1 MGWTFGN
8 SSVHS
13 SPVRAGRDKHHRW
26 VSSKSYPIFT
36 SHFHIRTW
44 HKILK
49 EWATTNRI
57 NNGIMQDPAKMKVL
71 ILFGC
76 SNMYCGKL
84 WNIKHLSK
92 HLVAAFNMFVS
103 DYAEH
108 LLFMILWEDLHCSWP
123 SYKLYFCKQSA
134 PTKDTQQATAL
145 APDTF
150 SLGFCGTSEEEKL
163 LAASCKDLWVEGRYR
178 K

>member
-13 SPVRAGRDKHHRW
+13 SPVTAGRGKLHRW

-103 DYAEH
+103 NYAEH

-134 PTKDTQQATAL
+134 PHQRHTAGYCPSPRHFL
-145 APDTF
+145 SWF
-150 SLGFCGTSEEEKL
+150 LWHIWGRKTSCSQL
-163 LAASCKDLWVEGRYR
+163 QGSVSWG
-178 K
+178 

>member
-1 MGWTFGN
+1 MWNRLPRKVRASRICIQSASASIATAAPTSFLFLQDKTFWSCFLTTKLRQQLPPCLWAEYLPSEEQSSRSSARSQWSLPSCMGWSFGN

-13 SPVRAGRDKHHRW
+13 SPVTAGRGKLHRW

-84 WNIKHLSK
+84 
-92 HLVAAFNMFVS
+92 
-103 DYAEH
+103 
-108 LLFMILWEDLHCSWP
+108 
-123 SYKLYFCKQSA
+123 
-134 PTKDTQQATAL
+134 
-145 APDTF
+145 
-150 SLGFCGTSEEEKL
+150 
-163 LAASCKDLWVEGRYR
+163 
-178 K
+178 